1 MTRARSEYD
10 TAAYKEARRKLLKDE
25 PLCHW
30 CRKNVA
36 TEADHLVE
44 HAAGGS
50 IADGLVPACKPCNSS
65 RGATYKNKTDAMRIQ
80 KRNKIVNGFLHRSE
94 TPPSPIQLFTKNGL
108 NQPEPAATRH
118 DRPRL
123 ETISQDGVGSWA
135 AIVGDIA
142 SEYLGLTMLPWQM
155 HVLDQMLT
163 FNADQDLVHRSS
175 LVSVARQNGKTTV
188 IQALILFWLIEMPKI
203 RGQRQTVVSLSHRL
217 DLACMLFEEIAPILE
232 KRCGAKVI
240 MSYGRYQATMPDGS
254 KWYVKAARPSVGHGM
269 TIDLAII
276 DELFDVSD
284 EVEAG
289 LLPAQRAR
297 RSPLTAMFST
307 AGTEASTLFIRH
319 RENAL
324 RLIDLK
330 KPSSFYFAEWSPE
343 PSLDPLHEAS
353 WYWGNPA
360 IGHFLTIDTL
370 RQESEGPDRALFL
383 RGALNM
389 WVASANSWIPH
400 GLWPELLYE
409 GEVPAGGVVAVEAS
423 MDDTRYFAT
432 RSVSLPDGRV
442 VNSVAFTA
450 ETQKELLEHLA
461 IIAKDPAVKFAF
473 SPTIDVLVNSATFDR
488 RRIVV
493 GYGEILKY
501 TPVVKNMIHEMRL
514 VHTGEAMLS
523 EHVQRAVL
531 VRTQGSIAVSS
542 QKSPGPIEL
551 CRTMIWSATLAS
563 QNRVTQKPSLVIVPN

>member
-1 MTRARSEYD
+1 
-10 TAAYKEARRKLLKDE
+10 
-25 PLCHW
+25 
-30 CRKNVA
+30 
-36 TEADHLVE
+36 
-44 HAAGGS
+44 
-50 IADGLVPACKPCNSS
+50 
-65 RGATYKNKTDAMRIQ
+65 MRIQ
-80 KRNKIVNGFLHRSE
+80 KRNATQNGFLYRSE

-108 NQPEPAATRH
+108 NQPEPAAIKH

-142 SEYLGLTMLPWQM
+142 QELLGLTMLPWQM

-203 RGQRQTVVSLSHRL
+203 RGQRQTIISCSHRL

-307 AGTEASTLFIRH
+307 AGTEASKLFIRH

-360 IGHFLTIDTL
+360 IGHFLTIETL

-383 RGALNM
+383 RGSLNM

-400 GLWPELLYE
+400 GLWPDLLYE

-461 IIAKDPAVKFAF
+461 EIAKDSAVKFAF
-473 SPTIDVLVNSATFDR
+473 SPTIDVLVQSATFDR

-551 CRTMIWSATLAS
+551 CRTLIWSATLAS